1 MAIYKIEGNN
11 EKLVKVDTTSLGE
24 EDVWERELQRLLR
37 DQPEVLEERLLII
50 AEEFGNWEDSKR
62 RR

>member
-11 EKLVKVDTTSLGE
+11 QKLVKVNATSLGE